1 MADAHIAER
10 IGLCL
15 RWFAVLRG
23 RAFFRDREDAGRQLA
38 EKLADLQ
45 SKDVLVLGIP
55 CGGVPVAVQI
65 ADRLHAQLDLMV
77 VRKLQIPWNPEA
89 GFGALAP
96 DGTLLLNPELTPHL
110 NLSEAEVEEVES
122 RTMNEIKRRIQRFR
136 GTQAAPRQAD
146 RTVVLVDDGLASGYT
161 MLVAAQSVRKARPR
175 RLVVAVPVA
184 SAGAARL
191 LKPACDSFVA
201 LHVSSALPFAVA
213 DFYEQWYDLTDEDV
227 LCYLSAKPK
236 RTT

>member
-1 MADAHIAER
+1 M
-10 IGLCL
+10 
-15 RWFAVLRG
+15 FRG
-23 RAFFRDREDAGRQLA
+23 RALFRDREDAGRQLA

-45 SKDVLVLGIP
+45 SADALVLGIP
-55 CGGVPVAVQI
+55 CGGVPVAIQI

-96 DGTLLLNPELTPHL
+96 DGTVLLNPELTPHL
-110 NLSEAEVEEVES
+110 HLSEAEI
-122 RTMNEIKRRIQRFR
+122 REIKRRTISEIERRIQRFR
-136 GTQAAPRQAD
+136 GTQAAPRLAD

-161 MLVAAQSVRKARPR
+161 MLVAAQAVRKAGPR

-227 LCYLSAKPK
+227 LRYLSAKPK
-236 RTT
+236 RTS